1 MAATLLAFLWLG
13 PAGLALAAVAGILA
27 LVWKYDNWSGSCFM
41 LAILV
46 LIVVAILL
54 GLILLMA
61 LPRHQPAAALGGSSG
76 ISADRL

>member
-1 MAATLLAFLWLG
+1 MKRPWPVAIWVSAMAAAGLLAFLLLG
-13 PAGLALAAVAGILA
+13 PGGLVLAAVAGILA

-46 LIVVAILL
+46 LIVVAVLL

-61 LPRHQPAAALGGSSG
+61 LPR
-76 ISADRL
+76 R

>member
-1 MAATLLAFLWLG
+1 MNLPRPAAIWAGGAAAAGLLGFLLLG
-13 PAGLALAAVAGILA
+13 PGGLVLAAVAVMLA

-61 LPRHQPAAALGGSSG
+61 LPR
-76 ISADRL
+76 R